1 MHLVQDNIRFDER
14 NASHAVGPTPTMS
27 GPQLTSLLH
36 LQSLLQGDFEKIVT
50 VCDNRGGERVSFL
63 SPRFNVQSNI
73 SRKNVFVP
81 WGLTKSYHFYQTS
94 YSKEI

>member
-36 LQSLLQGDFEKIVT
+36 LQSLLQGDFGIVT
-50 VCDNRGGERVSFL
+50 VCDKRGGERVF
-63 SPRFNVQSNI
+63 F
-73 SRKNVFVP
+73 FVP
-81 WGLTKSYHFYQTS
+81 SV
-94 YSKEI
+94 